1 MLRFIGSK
9 EGATGGRSV
18 RPVLDT
24 PHGRVCVHG
33 MKLNGLFSLSAYA
46 TATLATHQRAPWYRR
61 DFGGCALSGVA
72 ILGSAVLSFWLAIN
86 IAIAVPSRMLV
97 RRY

>member
-1 MLRFIGSK
+1 
-9 EGATGGRSV
+9 
-18 RPVLDT
+18 
-24 PHGRVCVHG
+24 

-46 TATLATHQRAPWYRR
+46 TATLATLQGAPWYRR
-61 DFGGCALSGVA
+61 VHFGGCALSGVA